1 MKKLT
6 TQIHNVKCSGEWVE
20 C

>member
-6 TQIHNVKCSGEWVE
+6 TQIHNIKCSGEWVE